1 MTYSI
6 KLAGHWVQKSL
17 AVDVACPSIL
27 ANAKLFSFD
36 GSRQKTSKR
45 IGELHK
51 LPLAFSNYPF
61 VNVHIDKCG
70 EKVLL
75 ISKIEKSKGQK
86 AITISK
92 LHRLC
97 ITVGLYKIFTY
108 IYDLPILRIILY
120 YIILFFVVVFSF
132 GNTD

>member
-1 MTYSI
+1 M
-6 KLAGHWVQKSL
+6 K
-17 AVDVACPSIL
+17 
-27 ANAKLFSFD
+27 
-36 GSRQKTSKR
+36 
-45 IGELHK
+45 
-51 LPLAFSNYPF
+51 
-61 VNVHIDKCG
+61 
-70 EKVLL
+70 
-75 ISKIEKSKGQK
+75 KSKGQK